1 MRKMTD
7 SFRSMRI
14 AMIAAPMIRNGQRVA
29 RRISMFRPDC
39 TVLVSLVIRVIK
51 DAVPSRSISLWE
63 SVFTW

>member
-63 SVFTW
+63 SVFT

>member
-29 RRISMFRPDC
+29 RRIIMFRPDC